1 GKCQCCCVANPCGS
15 TGYEDHFPVKLT
27 RGTFPFQDARFR
39 QLDNGSNQGDQ
50 ARLIARECKL
60 DLRPC
65 HWASKTHESSA
76 NLDCT
81 SSSLVSSTSNT
92 TVGTAASS
100 PRNSAGPG
108 NDIPLASLNC
118 TRRALYRVDRESRFR
133 PNSDL
138 RPEHQTA
145 SRMICAT

>member
-1 GKCQCCCVANPCGS
+1 AGLVHIGLHEEGISCLLSNVTDGFLALLDAPPSEGDLGALPGKCQCCCVANPCGS

-108 NDIPLASLNC
+108 N
-118 TRRALYRVDRESRFR
+118 
-133 PNSDL
+133 
-138 RPEHQTA
+138 
-145 SRMICAT
+145 